1 MDPRAERLP
10 RLERVR
16 ERELKPLQQRYKD
29 LVQLDHRDGFAEAL
43 VSAVAEDELVVALH
57 GVQVVG
63 GGLVAGGGGG
73 GGGGGAKEPALGP
86 EAVRVGAEE
95 GGGVVDAV
103 GGVAG
108 EAGKGISVKGLR
120 ERGALIGGSLRER
133 AGRLHTRWWCLR
145 GRSSLRLYL
154 LRLEPN
160 GIVSTPSLELALKRL
175 TSLASNPAIGGY
187 HRNP

>member
-16 ERELKPLQQRYKD
+16 ERELEALQQRHKD

-43 VSAVAEDELVVALH
+43 VPAVAEDELVVALH
-57 GVQVVG
+57 GVQVVRVGFVARRG
-63 GGLVAGGGGG
+63 GRGGGG
-73 GGGGGAKEPALGP
+73 KEPALGP

-108 EAGKGISVKGLR
+108 EAGKGVSVKGLG
-120 ERGALIGGSLRER
+120 ERDVGRVYQEWLDWGLSER
-133 AGRLHTRWWCLR
+133 KSGTFA
-145 GRSSLRLYL
+145 Y
-154 LRLEPN
+154 PM
-160 GIVSTPSLELALKRL
+160 VVPSGTK
-175 TSLASNPAIGGY
+175 
-187 HRNP
+187 